1 MNNTSGTPTQKK
13 EALSA
18 ILEKHFNEEEK
29 KEEASSNKSGAIPKE
44 QVKSKKSNKNKVK
57 SPEPTTK
64 KEEQKLKTPEPKE
77 EEKSKTPEQSKSKNK
92 KKNKNKNKNK
102 TVENKEQSPVTEAVQ
117 VSQNTEVKTE
127 DKIPEAEPEKTEE
140 KTIKDESSVKSAKTA
155 EQIKKDIAEYLK
167 KSKETPIVTPRPVE
181 AVTDK
186 KLTEEEVKNMVANI
200 EEKSER
206 VRDDIADMAMSEQ
219 YLRTKQ
225 ALLKAK
231 KKEQEMQIA

>member
-1 MNNTSGTPTQKK
+1 MG
-13 EALSA
+13 
-18 ILEKHFNEEEK
+18 
-29 KEEASSNKSGAIPKE
+29 
-44 QVKSKKSNKNKVK
+44 VKSS
-57 SPEPTTK
+57 EPTTK
-64 KEEQKLKTPEPKE
+64 KEEQKLKTPEPKV

-102 TVENKEQSPVTEAVQ
+102 NKTVENKEQSPVTEAVH
-117 VSQNTEVKTE
+117 VSQNNEVKTE

-140 KTIKDESSVKSAKTA
+140 KTIKDESSVKSVKTA

-167 KSKETPIVTPRPVE
+167 KSKETPIVAPKPVE

-206 VRDDIADMAMSEQ
+206 
-219 YLRTKQ
+219 
-225 ALLKAK
+225 
-231 KKEQEMQIA
+231 